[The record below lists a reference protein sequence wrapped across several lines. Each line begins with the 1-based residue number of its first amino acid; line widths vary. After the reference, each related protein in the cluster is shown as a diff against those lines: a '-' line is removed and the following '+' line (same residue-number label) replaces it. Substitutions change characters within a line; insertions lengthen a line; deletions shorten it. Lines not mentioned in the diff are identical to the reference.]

1 MCKIL
6 RRFVRSNNEINNNMK
21 KVTVS
26 NNTGLAVIGWNI
38 YSGSTRIAKM
48 DKRHFNC
55 EIVGNLNEQEM
66 AFVAQMANILERTI
80 TQA

>member
-1 MCKIL
+1 
-6 RRFVRSNNEINNNMK
+6 MK

-48 DKRHFNC
+48 SKRHFNC
-55 EIVGNLNEQEM
+55 KIASNLNEQEM
-66 AFVAQMANILERTI
+66 AFVAQIASLLERTI